1 MCLEKRIF
9 LVLPLI
15 SFFLINFSI
24 NEEDKYEKW
33 IKEEVNLIITSAEKK
48 EFEKLKKDEDKESFI
63 KLFWAKRDP
72 IPKTEKNEFK
82 EEYYKRLEHIKNAFL
97 YGYKTGLETDQG
109 KVYLYFGEP
118 KVFPQGE
125 HEVWIYSTLPWMN
138 IAKESFSFVFSND
151 GIGYVIDRSLTDV
164 RVMQAFYDYPKK
176 VLLYPELK
184 EPPEHTETLIFTP
197 ESFEADLIQKAR
209 MSPQEAM
216 LIPLEV
222 SPLFIKA
229 ENLSSFV
236 TLLLKVIPQEKAAS
250 LQREIVIFGR
260 IESAEY
266 SSDFRQ
272 EKVLTSEKDY
282 FISQI
287 GLPVRPGIHDVY
299 IGFFSPDKDTHSIT
313 SCTID
318 VPNFWNQELALSSL
332 LISPQVTEQKVQA
345 KKAEFSVFSF
355 GRYRLQP
362 RFIHEYSQDDFL
374 NLFYY
379 IYNLTS
385 DESQNCSLLIEL
397 AFQKGE
403 QRFQLNPQ
411 RKSQRIDE
419 TATLAEG
426 TRIPLSALP
435 EPGEYELTV
444 RVTDELANTSTSRKI
459 KFKLL

>member
-1 MCLEKRIF
+1 MYLEKRTL
-9 LVLPLI
+9 LVLLLL
-15 SFFLINFSI
+15 SLLLINFSI
-24 NEEDKYEKW
+24 NQKEKYEKW

-48 EFEKLKKDEDKESFI
+48 EFEKLKKDQDKESFI

-72 IPKTEKNEFK
+72 TPQTEKNEFK
-82 EEYYKRLEHIKNAFL
+82 EEYYRRLEYIKNAFL

-109 KVYLYFGEP
+109 KVYLYFGKP

-138 IAKESFSFVFSND
+138 IAKDSFNFVFSND

-176 VLLYPELK
+176 ALLYPDLK
-184 EPPEHTETLIFTP
+184 ELPEYTRTMIFSP

-209 MSPQEAM
+209 TSPDEVR
-216 LIPLEV
+216 LIPLEA

-229 ENLSSFV
+229 ENLSSYL
-236 TLLLKVIPQEKAAS
+236 TLLLKVGPHERIES
-250 LQREIVIFGR
+250 LPNEIIIFGR
-260 IESAEY
+260 IESTDY

-272 EKVLTSEKDY
+272 EKKVTMEKDY
-282 FISQI
+282 LISHL
-287 GLPVRPGIHDVY
+287 GFPVRPGVY
-299 IGFFSPDKDTHSIT
+299 ELSFGFFTPDKESYSIT
-313 SCTID
+313 SGSIE

-332 LISPQVTEQKVQA
+332 LVSSQVNEQKA
-345 KKAEFSVFSF
+345 RGKEAEFTVFSF
-355 GRYRLQP
+355 GRYLLEP
-362 RFIHEYSQDDFL
+362 RFTHEFSKDDFL

-379 IYNLTS
+379 IYNMAS
-385 DESQNCSLLIEL
+385 DEDQNCSLLIEL
-397 AFQKGE
+397 EFQKGE
-403 QRFQLNPQ
+403 KRFQLNPQ

-419 TATLAEG
+419 RATLAEG

-444 RVTDELANTSTSRKI
+444 RVTDELANESASRKF
-459 KFKLL
+459 KFRLL

>member
-1 MCLEKRIF
+1 MCVGKRT
-9 LVLPLI
+9 LLI
-15 SFFLINFSI
+15 LLSLSLLLTNLSAK
-24 NEEDKYEKW
+24 EDDKYEQW
-33 IKEEVNLIITSAEKK
+33 IKKEINLIITSAEKK

-72 IPKTEKNEFK
+72 IPQTEKNEFR
-82 EEYYKRLEHIKNAFL
+82 EEFYKRLEYIKNAFL

-138 IAKESFSFVFSND
+138 LAKASFSFVFSND

-164 RVMQAFYDYPKK
+164 RVMQAFYDYPKR
-176 VLLYPELK
+176 VLLYPDLK
-184 EPPEHTETLIFTP
+184 ELPEYTKTMIFSP

-209 MSPQEAM
+209 SSPEEVM
-216 LIPLEV
+216 LVPLES

-229 ENLSSFV
+229 ENLSSYL
-236 TLLLKVIPQEKAAS
+236 TLLLKVGPHERTES
-250 LQREIVIFGR
+250 LPKQIIIFGR
-260 IESAEY
+260 IESADY

-272 EKVLTSEKDY
+272 EKDLTMEKDY
-282 FISQI
+282 FISQMEF
-287 GLPVRPGIHDVY
+287 PVRPGVY
-299 IGFFSPDKDTHSIT
+299 EVSIGFFTPDKETYSMT
-313 SCTID
+313 SDPIE

-332 LISPQVTEQKVQA
+332 LVSSQIKEQKAQD
-345 KKAEFSVFSF
+345 KKAEFTVFSF
-355 GRYRLQP
+355 GRYLLEP
-362 RFIHEYSQDDFL
+362 RFIHEYSKDDFL

-379 IYNLTS
+379 IYNMAT
-385 DESQNCSLLIEL
+385 DENQNCSLLIEL
-397 AFQKGE
+397 EFQKGE
-403 QRFQLNPQ
+403 KRFQLNPQ

-444 RVTDELANTSTSRKI
+444 RVTDELANKSASRKI